1 MYPAASSIT
10 DITAK
15 TKPTHY
21 DYFHMLPGRAR
32 KMHHVTSTSIEL
44 ESSYTDY
51 VSKINAY

>member
-10 DITAK
+10 NITAK

-21 DYFHMLPGRAR
+21 GYFHMLPGRAW

-44 ESSYTDY
+44 GSSYTDY
-51 VSKINAY
+51 VYQINAY